1 MFGSLGGPE
10 LFLILVVALIVFG
23 PRKLPEIGKSLGK
36 MMAEFRKASNDFR
49 RTIEEEVEADKLR
62 EATRIDMS
70 PVTSSAA
77 AATTT
82 PDPEVTP
89 APASAPSA
97 PAEAAASTAAEPGAA
112 ASEPAPSTGAEPAAS
127 TATMAHTEAE
137 TAAAPSNV
145 PAHEPALTVS
155 REPASAPQPVEP
167 K

>member
-62 EATRIDMS
+62 EATRIDLS
-70 PVTSSAA
+70 PVAATAAA
-77 AATTT
+77 AATAA
-82 PDPEVTP
+82 PEVTP
-89 APASAPSA
+89 APAS
-97 PAEAAASTAAEPGAA
+97 TAAEPVPAA
-112 ASEPAPSTGAEPAAS
+112 GSEPAPSPEAEPAAAAAS
-127 TATMAHTEAE
+127 ATEHAE
-137 TAAAPSNV
+137 TAPEASSSAV

-155 REPASAPQPVEP
+155 REPVASPQPVEP

>member
-70 PVTSSAA
+70 PVTSTA
-77 AATTT
+77 
-82 PDPEVTP
+82 
-89 APASAPSA
+89 ASAPAPEVA
-97 PAEAAASTAAEPGAA
+97 PAATGT
-112 ASEPAPSTGAEPAAS
+112 EPAATPPVEPAAS
-127 TATMAHTEAE
+127 GATEPAGSAGTEPAA
-137 TAAAPSNV
+137 AAAPGHDGTARVASESGARA
-145 PAHEPALTVS
+145 PEPALTVS
-155 REPASAPQPVEP
+155 REAHVSPEPVEP